1 MPDDARTMPEACTDA
16 PGHHVQLSIRTIADR
31 LNGRSNGEHADDTQ
45 PSIAAII
52 ASLGSRSEAERHVLA
67 QALMP
72 RRLMVRLRFL
82 IPPIEVRILTG
93 HPATLTPLKNNSFLP
108 LRVPTVAQW
117 CRPKALRIVSQV
129 VVIQR

>member
-67 QALMP
+67 QALLD
-72 RRLMVRLRFL
+72 RRNQAPLA
-82 IPPIEVRILTG
+82 PHGASSDSNTIEKQQFSPSTG
-93 HPATLTPLKNNSFLP
+93 AD
-108 LRVPTVAQW
+108 
-117 CRPKALRIVSQV
+117 CRPMVSPKGG
-129 VVIQR
+129 